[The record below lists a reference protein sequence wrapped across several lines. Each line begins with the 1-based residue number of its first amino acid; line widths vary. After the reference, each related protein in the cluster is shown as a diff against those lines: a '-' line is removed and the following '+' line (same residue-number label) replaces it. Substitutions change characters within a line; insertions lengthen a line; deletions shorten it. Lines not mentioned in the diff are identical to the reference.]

1 MCSHYGAAVWK
12 IEPRE
17 TLHPGWLFLAMPLS
31 GTMAGLAGM
40 GGPPAVMW
48 VMAHAW
54 ESAKS
59 RVTLWMLFIGLAP
72 VQLLFMR
79 LEFGPDVTRSAGL
92 GLLLAPACLLGLVPG
107 LWIGKRLSPKH
118 LRILAEVLLLGIS
131 TSAIIRPVF

>member
-1 MCSHYGAAVWK
+1 
-12 IEPRE
+12 
-17 TLHPGWLFLAMPLS
+17 MPVS

-48 VMAHAW
+48 VMAHTW

-72 VQLLFMR
+72 IQLLF
-79 LEFGPDVTRSAGL
+79 LTIQFGEDVPRAAGT
-92 GLLLAPACLLGLVPG
+92 GILLAPACLLGLIPG
-107 LWIGKRLSPKH
+107 LWIGKRLSAKQ

-131 TSAIIRPVF
+131 TSAILRPVF